1 MKWMVVALL
10 AIVTP
15 SLFGQIE
22 LEPAA
27 QDSLP
32 TGQAG
37 VLPPEPIIPSGITA
51 TRVDTVTKYHPTK
64 SAGLAML
71 FSALVPG
78 TGQLYNESYWKVPVI
93 VGFGVWFGSQW
104 LHNNRLY
111 HDYRDQYSASIT
123 DQIPGG
129 NGRFLQLR
137 EFYRDQRDTFTW
149 YFAILYFLN
158 VADAYVD
165 ASLYDF
171 NVGDDL
177 SIKLMP
183 VGGAR
188 LTARFSF

>member
-1 MKWMVVALL
+1 MKWMVAALL

-15 SLFGQIE
+15 SLFGQTE
-22 LEPAA
+22 PTPAA
-27 QDSLP
+27 LDS
-32 TGQAG
+32 
-37 VLPPEPIIPSGITA
+37 VVSPEPIIPSGMTA
-51 TRVDTVTKYHPTK
+51 ARVDTVTKYHPTK

-78 TGQLYNESYWKVPVI
+78 AGQLYNESYWKIPVV

-104 LHNNRLY
+104 LHYNRLY
-111 HDYRDQYSASIT
+111 RDYRDQYTASIT
-123 DQIPGG
+123 GQFPGG
-129 NGRFLQLR
+129 NGRLLDLR

-149 YFAILYFLN
+149 YIAILYFLN

-177 SIKLMP
+177 SIRLMP
-183 VGGAR
+183 EAGTR
-188 LTARFSF
+188 LALRVSF